1 MTGASDSS
9 KVKVHLFTNATDALT
24 TNYAESPT
32 GVLTNGSWTHISAV
46 YDGALAASDRI
57 KIYINGQPV
66 ATTITG
72 TINATGAASGA
83 ANARMGNASDFDQG
97 TTSDYNGVLDEVKV
111 YISALTADQIKTEF
125 NQGVSQ
131 VMGAV
136 STDSSGNSTWSSDRE
151 YCIPGDTSSCN
162 APFWEIK
169 FDEKSGTTF
178 NDTSGN
184 DRAAAWVT
192 EEGSPTIGFKTGKKG
207 SSFFQSGDTSNFGF
221 VRTNSTFSPP
231 TLITMEAWVHPTAT
245 NSNSTHF
252 ITNMDTGG
260 YILGLTGSSS
270 PLSIRFR
277 AIWSTN
283 GSWFVDNVVPL
294 NQWSHIAVTYDTTNV
309 SNDPSIYLNG
319 VLQTISS
326 ETQPTG
332 TWTNTTDNLLIFDD
346 SNGASDVPFLGLID
360 HVVWYNY
367 IRTPA
372 QIAWDYSQG
381 EPVAHYKFDECSGT
395 TAYNSVKNGNGQAAG
410 MNGTITPGGSGNT
423 AAGSCNSGT
432 STEMWHNGT
441 TGKFNSSLDFDG
453 TDDYVEIADNDSFSF
468 GDGTTDRPFTLSA
481 WIKTSDSGG
490 KIIAKYDSSAINIE
504 YFLRIGAA
512 NTLQFRL
519 ADDSNTSTIGR
530 TGPLTL
536 SGSEWNHI
544 VATYDGTAASSG
556 MAIYANGKRIDNA
569 DDNAGTY
576 ASMENTSAA
585 LLVGYNTGDDATQ
598 YFDGQIDD
606 VRIYNYALTV
616 DQIQTLYNG
625 GAAVRF

>member
-1 MTGASDSS
+1 MTSGSTSNLKLGDSDQTGAQP
-9 KVKVHLFTNATDALT
+9 LRG
-24 TNYAESPT
+24 NYDEF
-32 GVLTNGSWTHISAV
+32 
-46 YDGALAASDRI
+46 
-57 KIYINGQPV
+57 KIY
-66 ATTITG
+66 T
-72 TINATGAASGA
+72 
-83 ANARMGNASDFDQG
+83 
-97 TTSDYNGVLDEVKV
+97 
-111 YISALTADQIKTEF
+111 SALTSDQVKTEY
-125 NQGVSQ
+125 NRGASQ
-131 VMGAV
+131 VFGAT
-136 STDSSGNSTWSSDRE
+136 STDSSGNSTWSSERE

-192 EEGSPTIGFKTGKKG
+192 EEGSPTIGFKPGKKG

-231 TLITMEAWVHPTAT
+231 TLITMEAWVHPTAI

-309 SNDPSIYLNG
+309 SNDPTIYLNG

-372 QIAWDYSQG
+372 QIAWDYNRG
-381 EPVAHYKFDECSGT
+381 GPIAHYKFDECSGT
-395 TAYNSVKNGNGQAAG
+395 TAYNSVKNANGTAAG
-410 MNGTITPGGSGNT
+410 LNGTITPGASGNT
-423 AAGSCNSGT
+423 SAGSCNSGV
-432 STEMWHNGT
+432 STEMWNNGT
-441 TGKFNSSLDFDG
+441 TGKYNASLGFDG
-453 TDDYVEIADNDSFSF
+453 TDDYVIVADPAGGELDFSAGEEF
-468 GDGTTDRPFTLSA
+468 TIGLWVKSSDTSQTQWLVHKRSITGNEEGYALIYDTVDFQFNIDEGTSNTQVNSITPIGSIFDGTWHHITIGRNSSQAFMYIDGKLNNT
-481 WIKTSDSGG
+481 TSDS
-490 KIIAKYDSSAINIE
+490 
-504 YFLRIGAA
+504 
-512 NTLQFRL
+512 TL
-519 ADDSNTSTIGR
+519 ADISNSRELYFGESEGST
-530 TGPLTL
+530 
-536 SGSEWNHI
+536 
-544 VATYDGTAASSG
+544 
-556 MAIYANGKRIDNA
+556 NA
-569 DDNAGTY
+569 LN
-576 ASMENTSAA
+576 
-585 LLVGYNTGDDATQ
+585 
-598 YFDGQIDD
+598 GQIDD
-606 VRIYNYALTV
+606 VRIYNYALTA
-616 DQIQTLYNG
+616 DQVQLLYNG
-625 GAAVRF
+625 GQAVRF